1 LTKRT
6 SAPPKTPLRWPGIL
20 FAFAANTLAVTLTDS
35 LVRRLSLGLNAET
48 LATVVA
54 PLLAGMATALYTGS
68 RGGMHALAGSI
79 IAVPVLLF
87 FVFGGAWPLAVFAAA
102 FCTMGAAL
110 TELGQRRP
118 KR

>member
-1 LTKRT
+1 MTKRT

-68 RGGMHALAGSI
+68 RGGMHA
-79 IAVPVLLF
+79 
-87 FVFGGAWPLAVFAAA
+87 
-102 FCTMGAAL
+102 
-110 TELGQRRP
+110 RRSCP
-118 KR
+118 SARLSGLESRVGISLPSMIPSRQPRPHR